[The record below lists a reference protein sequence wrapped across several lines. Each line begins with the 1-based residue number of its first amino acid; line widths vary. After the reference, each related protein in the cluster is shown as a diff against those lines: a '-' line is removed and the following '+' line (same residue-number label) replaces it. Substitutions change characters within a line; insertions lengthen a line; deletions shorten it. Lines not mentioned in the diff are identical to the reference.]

1 MSCEL
6 EAGNI
11 IKDLQGREYKI
22 IRRLSEGAQGRIYE
36 VDNNRIAKV
45 NYVKSDNRDKI
56 LKQLNWIMK
65 QTIPDE
71 ARIAKPLAILEN
83 PYTGYIMQKVPEDY
97 EPLSKYI
104 KINSNYSFSEWFN
117 DVTGGLKKRLQIGI
131 LIAKSLRS
139 IHFEGLTYCDLS
151 PNNILVSPTKNSI
164 AIIDADN
171 LTATGVFLA
180 DILGTPGYIAPELF
194 SDSRQPNSL
203 SDAYSFA
210 VLLFEMLCLGHPL
223 VGDSIIEDTPEVEED
238 AMKGN
243 AVYVNHPEDDSNR
256 NSRVSKLMIFLT
268 EKLKELFNQSFNEG
282 LHNPISRPSLKDYID
297 VLEEAFDQVIV
308 CKNPECGGSY
318 LYNNEKKV
326 KCPFCKREEDNV
338 DHLKFRR
345 KTHVKGFELIDSDN
359 IGQMKNFKTIFDET
373 HIVVINKEV
382 TYLRKRHFD
391 THLHANVDDKVLKI
405 IKLGTK
411 TYKVISLDKSLTLY
425 IANKKNGKMLLMTVG
440 QEYDFLYDETAIL
453 LKSNSNLIDGS
464 PLEMDCFGTRIKP
477 TTEGNISV
485 LEYVAIYY

>member
-65 QTIPDE
+65 QNIPDE

-104 KINSNYSFSEWFN
+104 KINSNYAFSEWFN

-151 PNNILVSPTKNSI
+151 PSNILVSPTKNSI

-223 VGDSIIEDTPEVEED
+223 VGDSIIEDIPEVEED

-282 LHNPISRPSLKDYID
+282 LHNPINRPSLKDYID
-297 VLEEAFDQVIV
+297 ALEEALDQLVA
-308 CKNPECGGSY
+308 CKNPECGGTY
-318 LYNNEKKV
+318 LYINDQIV
-326 KCPFCKREEDNV
+326 RCPFCKREENNV
-338 DHLKFRR
+338 DHLKFYR
-345 KTHVKGFELIDSDN
+345 KINVKGFELIDSGN
-359 IGQMKNFKTIFDET
+359 IGQMKDFEPLVDNTYLL
-373 HIVVINKEV
+373 VINKEI

-391 THLHANVDDKVLKI
+391 TFIHANADDKVLKI
-405 IKLGTK
+405 IKRGP
-411 TYKVISLDKSLTLY
+411 KVYTAMALDSKLALY
-425 IANKKNGKMLLMTVG
+425 IKNKGKKPTLMIVG
-440 QEYDFLYDETAIL
+440 QEYDFLYADTAIL
-453 LKSNSNLIDGS
+453 FKPNSNIIDGGA
-464 PLEMDCFGTRIKP
+464 LEMDSFRNGCNP
-477 TTEGNISV
+477 NAEGDMII